1 MVPGCGTGASHEID
15 IAQAVRFAIE
25 TAKEVT
31 GGTCSFYNEEEFARI
46 TELYGPMKVLQTLG
60 NPQVASRS

>member
-1 MVPGCGTGASHEID
+1 MVPGCGTGASHEVD

-31 GGTCSFYNEEEFARI
+31 QGTCSFYNEEEFARI
-46 TELYGPMKVLQTLG
+46 MELYGPMNVLQTLG
-60 NPQVASRS
+60 KPAMASI